1 MEPSGDSAALLYSR
15 EKAKGVTDPKSG
27 EIRDPE
33 PLLELGFTD
42 FVVSVQGPD
51 WDLAPLSQALA
62 WRDSL
67 G

>member
-1 MEPSGDSAALLYSR
+1 M
-15 EKAKGVTDPKSG
+15 
-27 EIRDPE
+27 
-33 PLLELGFTD
+33 ELGFTD

-51 WDLAPLSQALA
+51 WDLQELERALA